1 MNFHMTSRAVRVLR
15 VLIMLWTS
23 RLDGANVMGHA
34 MAGETQLIDG
44 GVSQQP
50 RISRSMRRMTS
61 GATFSLHR
69 RMFVS
74 KRSLLIDVTLEA
86 RGIPTS
92 CQSCLLKL
100 KAAVR
105 VMAVTTAHSA
115 FINFVME
122 RHRKRRLDLAVTS
135 ETKLGVAGLQHSDG

>member
-23 RLDGANVMGHA
+23 RFDGPYVMGHA
-34 MAGETQLIDG
+34 MAGQTQLING
-44 GVSQQP
+44 GVPQQSW
-50 RISRSMRRMTS
+50 ISRAVRRMTS
-61 GATFSLHR
+61 RATFSFHR

-74 KRSLLIDVTLEA
+74 KRSLLIDVTLKA
-86 RGIPTS
+86 RRIAAS

-100 KAAVR
+100 KASVR

-135 ETKLGVAGLQHSDG
+135 ETKLGIAGLQHSDC